1 MAPAP
6 PIHENQRVRMH
17 DLIAAGVAAARQR
30 KRWTQEEAA
39 RRFRHVGLT
48 TYRTS
53 TVGSLE
59 AGLRRPRLDE
69 VLLMCAALDCTLDQL
84 LPATE
89 EPIELGDGAVM
100 SADAVRSLLCDGMP
114 AETTAEMHFPGD
126 ATEVEYVLGRA
137 VAEVDQIMPL
147 LVPIR
152 RHSPSLGDEDI
163 TAALELPDDAERHA
177 ARRLGIH
184 PSQVKLASRALWRRD
199 FAEERDARIGDLS
212 QLEPRSRQARRGL
225 VTREMLGAMRD
236 YLDSVPGE
244 RGADA

>member
-1 MAPAP
+1 MAPVP

-48 TYRTS
+48 TWRTS

-84 LPATE
+84 LPDTPD
-89 EPIELGDGAVM
+89 PIELGDGAVM
-100 SADAVRSLLCDGMP
+100 SPAAVRSLLCRDLGVE
-114 AETTAEMHFPGD
+114 AAGEMHFPGD
-126 ATEVEYVLGRA
+126 SEAEAMLVRA
-137 VAEVDQIMPL
+137 VAEVREDEAL
-147 LVPIR
+147 LAPIR
-152 RHSPSLGDEDI
+152 RHSPDLDDADVA
-163 TAALELPDDAERHA
+163 AALELPDDTERHA
-177 ARRLGIH
+177 ARRLAVR
-184 PSQVKLASRALWRRD
+184 PAQVKLAARHLWRKS
-199 FAEERDARIGDLS
+199 FADERDSRVGDLS